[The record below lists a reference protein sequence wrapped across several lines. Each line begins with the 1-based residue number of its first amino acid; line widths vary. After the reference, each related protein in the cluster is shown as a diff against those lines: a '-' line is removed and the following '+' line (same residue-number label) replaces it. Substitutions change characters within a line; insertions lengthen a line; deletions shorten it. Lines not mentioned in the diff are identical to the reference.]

1 MEERYIYLDHHATTP
16 ADPRVVEA
24 MMPYFTQ
31 HFGNPASLA
40 HRYGWIAKEAVESAR
55 RKVAALI
62 GARPAEI
69 VFTSGATESNN
80 LALQGAA
87 DAFGTPGHII
97 TTAVEHACVLGACR
111 ALERRGWSV
120 TVLPVD
126 RFGMVDPRSVLGAI
140 RPETRIVSVMT
151 ANNEVGT
158 LQPVEEIGRL
168 CDERGVLFHT
178 DATQSAGRLAVHVE
192 ALRAGLLS
200 FSAHKMYGP
209 KGIGALYVRSRRP
222 RVGIGPMLHGAG
234 HEHGLRSGTLN
245 VPAIVGF
252 GVAAELAGKGMA
264 EEAER
269 LSSLRDELQRR
280 LTALEGT
287 SVNGHPE
294 RRLPNNLSLTVE
306 GVTAERLITAMG
318 NVAASAGAACLTE
331 ETDGRRLSHVL
342 AALGLTE
349 ERIAGTVRFGL
360 GRGTTVEEITEAAE
374 RFTAAVRQLRTLSLE
389 HAV

>member
-1 MEERYIYLDHHATTP
+1 MSDRFIYLDHHATTP
-16 ADPRVVEA
+16 ADQRVVEA
-24 MMPYFTQ
+24 MMPYFAQ

-55 RKVAALI
+55 RKVASLI

-111 ALERRGWSV
+111 SLERRGWSV

-126 RFGMVDPRSVLGAI
+126 RFGMIDLPAVLEAL
-140 RPETRIVSVMT
+140 RPDTRIISVMT

-168 CDERGVLFHT
+168 CEERGILFHT
-178 DATQSAGRLAVHVE
+178 DATQSVGRLALHVD
-192 ALRAGLLS
+192 AVRAGLLS

-209 KGIGALYVRSRRP
+209 KGIGALYVRSHRP
-222 RVGIGPMLHGAG
+222 RVGIEPMMHGAG

-252 GVAAELAGKGMA
+252 GVAAELAGTDLLP
-264 EEAER
+264 EAER
-269 LSSLRDELQRR
+269 LAELRNELQRR

-287 SVNGHPE
+287 SVNGHPV
-294 RRLPNNLSLTVE
+294 RRLPNNLSITVD
-306 GVTAERLITAMG
+306 GVSAERIITAMG
-318 NVAASAGAACLTE
+318 TVA
-331 ETDGRRLSHVL
+331 
-342 AALGLTE
+342 
-349 ERIAGTVRFGL
+349 
-360 GRGTTVEEITEAAE
+360 
-374 RFTAAVRQLRTLSLE
+374 
-389 HAV
+389 